1 MCTAVVGRSGKGAIQ
16 PVKGASEPWIDQELA
31 GCRFQ
36 DVRLDKR
43 FRTLLEQVSNGVG
56 ESIPLVCQDWANTKA
71 AYRFLSNEHVSEGA
85 ILAGHF
91 QSTRDRFL
99 AEPGPVLILHDT
111 TEFSFKREDIGSIG
125 MLNKGVA
132 GQDNQGRLRHY
143 TSCGLLMHASLAV
156 TTEGLPLSLGGHE
169 VLDSQE
175 VQRHQRPQAQDQS
188 NPRAH

>member
-36 DVRLDKR
+36 DVRLEKR
-43 FRTLLEQVSNGVG
+43 FRTLLEQLSTGVG

-71 AYRFLSNEHVSEGA
+71 AYRFLSNERVSEAA

-91 QSTRDRFL
+91 QSTRDRYL

-132 GQDNQGRLRHY
+132 GQDYQGRLRHY
-143 TSCGLLMHASLAV
+143 TSCGLHDACKPGGDDRGPAA
-156 TTEGLPLSLGGHE
+156 GLGGH
-169 VLDSQE
+169 
-175 VQRHQRPQAQDQS
+175 
-188 NPRAH
+188 